1 MSKQQNQIERAS
13 IKHLENAFPE
23 LNIEHWQDN
32 LKLPQVAEGNKFA
45 AAVCQY
51 TEKLK
56 KEAETTTRQGMPGIV
71 EFAKKH
77 PTETVACTAL
87 GLTAGALAV
96 AAIPLEGAAA
106 TGLTGLAAVTTG
118 LGAVAIGGKVFV
130 DETTKGV
137 NNLVNSMTNPRW

>member
-1 MSKQQNQIERAS
+1 MSKQLNQIDKAS
-13 IKHLENAFPE
+13 IKHLDNAFPQ
-23 LNIEHWQDN
+23 LNLEDWQDS
-32 LKLPQVAEGNKFA
+32 LQLPEITRANKFA

-56 KEAETTTRQGMPGIV
+56 KEAEATARQGMPGIV

-96 AAIPLEGAAA
+96 AAIPLEGATA
-106 TGLTGLAAVTTG
+106 TGLTGLAAVTSG
-118 LGAVAIGGKVFV
+118 LGAVAIGGKVLA
-130 DETTKGV
+130 EESSKGV
-137 NNLVNSMTNPRW
+137 KNMVNRMTNPQW